1 MLYADD
7 QTQHKTVQFSLGAQT
22 LGDSLEG
29 DGQVTQKP
37 LESEQEKTR
46 RNEKYNLRKSLAWD
60 SAFFTSAGVLEPDE
74 LSSIIGG
81 AEKGER
87 KHMLPGIEEDIHRST
102 DSIST
107 LATDSSTLGTLED
120 DLFGDIRAS
129 IQKSSKTL
137 NTAFSQGKAGSG
149 ADESKHT
156 KLSFLSALQKV
167 ENVYQNKTRTFR
179 LLYCEFQLKTKAAP
193 RKPNVTIKGSGKVAN
208 QVSPSAQASKAW
220 RKRAVKQCKAESGI
234 YVLTCAIS
242 LQSNSK
248 NGEAISSLCKPPKI
262 VGRPSAILATIAATK
277 RASLG
282 LGANRVKMEKDNT
295 KNLTAHSEKSKSLPV
310 PAKGAKV
317 PAVGGSRN
325 TVPKPMLPV
334 KSSLRSSVATK
345 KQLTTSSSID
355 SLESLSSDSSS
366 NHSLNIAK
374 RKIDSRTCSTGSTV
388 KNTLRTA
395 SRNKNQPTSLLTS
408 PYLKSLPKPS
418 SSISPASSVSEWSSE
433 LSSPTSTINKRSN
446 SSRPSL
452 DNDHASQVLASKN
465 KCSVGHGTQVSG
477 LPSECV
483 KQVSRG
489 SGGLVHPDSVK
500 PSGLRMPSPKIGYFD
515 GARSTVRTPN
525 GSSQPHPTVP
535 SDLPRFGAANVSPS
549 GGSKNV
555 KPGKLQPARN
565 VVVQGTKIA
574 VQKPALECQPK
585 SPLPLQESSN
595 TAPNAFSATRNEKNR
610 PCISLK
616 VQNRKSPKAE
626 KVATK
631 ESNTAINNPEF
642 GYVETNN
649 SLCKDKMSPQGKGD
663 AFVKDAELVLSNGG
677 SGTTHNSSSVSEVEN
692 ITISQKAGEGAI
704 CGEKNDLSSFS
715 NVKEKEKACVQDQV
729 DGLIQHVGALDICQ
743 EIQQKPIGDFLSI
756 DDVNESTE
764 VNTNALQAF
773 VKLSIP
779 APSLTPIDGVKVAEI
794 DKS

>member
-1 MLYADD
+1 MSVSEENFDLEDKSLSLIDVSFEDDCLYNSPSRDPQFLHSSDD

-156 KLSFLSALQKV
+156 KSLQKV
-167 ENVYQNKTRTFR
+167 ENVYQNK
-179 LLYCEFQLKTKAAP
+179 LKTKAAP

-208 QVSPSAQASKAW
+208 QVSPSAQASK
-220 RKRAVKQCKAESGI
+220 
-234 YVLTCAIS
+234 
-242 LQSNSK
+242 SNSK

-295 KNLTAHSEKSKSLPV
+295 KNLTAHSEKSKSL

-663 AFVKDAELVLSNGG
+663 AFVKDAELVLSNRG

>member
-1 MLYADD
+1 MSVSEENFDLEDKSLSLIDVSFEDDCLYNSPSRDPQFLHSSDD

-156 KLSFLSALQKV
+156 KSLQKV
-167 ENVYQNKTRTFR
+167 ENVYQNK
-179 LLYCEFQLKTKAAP
+179 LKTKAAP

-208 QVSPSAQASKAW
+208 QVSPSAQASK
-220 RKRAVKQCKAESGI
+220 
-234 YVLTCAIS
+234 
-242 LQSNSK
+242 SNSK

-663 AFVKDAELVLSNGG
+663 AFVKDAELVLSNRG

>member
-1 MLYADD
+1 MSVSEENFDLEDKSLSLIDVSFEDDCLYNSPSRDPQFLHSSDD

-156 KLSFLSALQKV
+156 KSLQKV
-167 ENVYQNKTRTFR
+167 ENVYQNK
-179 LLYCEFQLKTKAAP
+179 LKTKAAP

-208 QVSPSAQASKAW
+208 QVSPSAQASK
-220 RKRAVKQCKAESGI
+220 
-234 YVLTCAIS
+234 
-242 LQSNSK
+242 SNSK